1 MRSTGS
7 QGQRHTTQDEGEI
20 IRNVHRGDA
29 WGSARSVMVGDDHVV
44 IFLKDMSL
52 GSCHKVN
59 YSLNC
64 FCNKAWQTWVVYNEV
79 VCVFQS
85 VRMRIQRLQEVW
97 SCPVSWPCGIWV
109 TVTRN
114 GVQDGSWPG
123 KVLCAACDSTSA
135 SMVWYSARWEPNTLH
150 LQTGGPQEACS
161 QNHYLFLKIHSHLH
175 RQTSINIK
183 SNISEV

>member
-1 MRSTGS
+1 M
-7 QGQRHTTQDEGEI
+7 I
-20 IRNVHRGDA
+20 IWMIMLSSFWN
-29 WGSARSVMVGDDHVV
+29 
-44 IFLKDMSL
+44 MSL
-52 GSCHKVN
+52 GSCYKVN

-64 FCNKAWQTWVVYNEV
+64 FCNKAWQTWVMYNEV
-79 VCVFQS
+79 VCVFQP

-135 SMVWYSARWEPNTLH
+135 SMAWYSARWEPNTLH
-150 LQTGGPQEACS
+150 LQTGGPQEAFS

-183 SNISEV
+183 SNISDV